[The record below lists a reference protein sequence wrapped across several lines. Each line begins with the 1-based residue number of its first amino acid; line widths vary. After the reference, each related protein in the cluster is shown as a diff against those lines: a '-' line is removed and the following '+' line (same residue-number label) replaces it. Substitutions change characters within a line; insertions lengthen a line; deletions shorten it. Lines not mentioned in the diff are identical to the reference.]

1 VKWKIKVSLSTL
13 QRDKLH
19 NFLTFTTIPVGNNK
33 VAVPRPDK
41 EWNSEEIEA
50 LTTSYDRYPV
60 GVANR
65 WEKITNYVN
74 NILQFKD
81 GLLTQDDVL
90 RNCYRQFAK
99 K

>member
-1 VKWKIKVSLSTL
+1 MILKSTKYTYLTVS
-13 QRDKLH
+13 
-19 NFLTFTTIPVGNNK
+19 IIAIGNNK

-41 EWNSEEIEA
+41 EWSSEEIEA
-50 LTTSYDRYPV
+50 LTTSYARYPV

-90 RNCYRQFAK
+90 RNSYRQFAK

>member
-1 VKWKIKVSLSTL
+1 
-13 QRDKLH
+13 
-19 NFLTFTTIPVGNNK
+19 
-33 VAVPRPDK
+33 VARPDK

-81 GLLTQDDVL
+81 GLLTQVL
-90 RNCYRQFAK
+90 TVTHLLTHSPNHLLTHSG
-99 K
+99 